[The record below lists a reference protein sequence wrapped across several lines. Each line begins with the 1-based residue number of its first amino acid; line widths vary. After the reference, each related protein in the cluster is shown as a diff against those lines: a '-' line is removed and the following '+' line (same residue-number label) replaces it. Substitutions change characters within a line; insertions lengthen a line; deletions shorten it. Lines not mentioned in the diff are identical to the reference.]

1 MRRTLLFIFSLFLV
15 SSLCINAQMK
25 LQLSQEIIGEQP
37 ASFTNNNLE
46 SNLNLELPPEVTAP
60 GGIKDFVKGMILLG
74 ILADVSIP
82 FGEAK
87 SVDELE
93 GSDLEP
99 GFKHIAGTGFSGH
112 IVASYVVSTAVLLSF
127 RAGYISFGKQT
138 QEGEDEFGQTYKY
151 ENCYSQIPILLGAY
165 YLIATGSGFKPY
177 VGLALGAFIQR
188 YEYTGTRT
196 YEYEYDNMA
205 GVQQQYEETE
215 TADVSSTG
223 FGIVPAVGFY
233 YMLGSVML
241 HASFEYSYLFSKL
254 EVTGDDYEFSDLEK
268 GLGFAGINQ
277 EVEYKE
283 SYNVNY
289 LSVLLGVSFPLG
301 GN

>member
-1 MRRTLLFIFSLFLV
+1 
-15 SSLCINAQMK
+15 
-25 LQLSQEIIGEQP
+25 
-37 ASFTNNNLE
+37 
-46 SNLNLELPPEVTAP
+46 LELPPEVTAP

-138 QEGEDEFGQTYKY
+138 QEEEDEFGQTYKW

-165 YLIATGSGFKPY
+165 YLIATGSAFKPY
-177 VGLALGAFIQR
+177 VGLALGVFIQR
-188 YEYTGTRT
+188 YEFTGTYT
-196 YEYEYDNMA
+196 YEYEYKIMA
-205 GVQQQYEETE
+205 TQQQTSTE

-254 EVTGDDYEFSDLEK
+254 EVTGDDYEFSELEK

-277 EVEYKE
+277 EEEYKE